1 MISSNWVP
9 LGHTRDMATKIPG
22 TIQDNSVDVDEL
34 EAALAHMKQMQND
47 QPAAPP
53 R

>member
-1 MISSNWVP
+1 MISSNWLP
-9 LGHTRDMATKIPG
+9 LGHTRDMATKISG

-34 EAALAHMKQMQND
+34 EAALAHMKQTQND
-47 QPAAPP
+47 QPTAPP